1 MAVERW
7 DSVKWGSW
15 RTDKFKISR
24 KKYRWKTEQIIRF
37 SFHHYLFP
45 PLKNIH
51 FVQMVPIANGK
62 HVMLQVSQYKSVVV
76 KPTKTYLISS
86 SPTAQVLF
94 VFWDNYAG
102 RNAGKA
108 SRQTAIFRIQKI
120 TFPSTRNVFLLT
132 ILDELRGFY
141 MCMFLNLGFQAGITR
156 GNTDW
161 RYIWKMCTHET
172 LAVMNYWR
180 WQ

>member
-1 MAVERW
+1 MEMAVERW

-51 FVQMVPIANGK
+51 FVQMVPITNGK

-76 KPTKTYLISS
+76 KPTKIPHFFIPHCPGIVCFLRQLCWKDCRESLQTNSYLQNPKDNLSFYKKCVFANYS
-86 SPTAQVLF
+86 RWTGGVLY
-94 VFWDNYAG
+94 VYV
-102 RNAGKA
+102 
-108 SRQTAIFRIQKI
+108 
-120 TFPSTRNVFLLT
+120 P
-132 ILDELRGFY
+132 
-141 MCMFLNLGFQAGITR
+141 
-156 GNTDW
+156 
-161 RYIWKMCTHET
+161 
-172 LAVMNYWR
+172 
-180 WQ
+180 